1 MTQRYFVH
9 KESSALGT
17 LFVVYDGNYGTPV
30 GTPKY
35 FQDEAEQLAKR
46 LNWMEEAHVSD

>member
-1 MTQRYFVH
+1 MTERYFVH
-9 KESSALGT
+9 KESSVLGT

-35 FQDEAEQLAKR
+35 FQNEAEELAKR
-46 LNWMEEAHVSD
+46 LNLQESMHD